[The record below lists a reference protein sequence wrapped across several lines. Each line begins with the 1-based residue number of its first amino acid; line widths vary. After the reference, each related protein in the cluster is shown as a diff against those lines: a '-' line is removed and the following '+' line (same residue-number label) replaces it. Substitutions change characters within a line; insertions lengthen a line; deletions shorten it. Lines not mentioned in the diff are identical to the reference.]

1 MAQGLRT
8 RERLPED
15 ECNAWHAHW
24 AEVDRL
30 LEQSGKAPGTTPAVS
45 QLDLVATAAQDRPS
59 GSALIPRTPITSRYP
74 GPSGICRLR

>member
-30 LEQSGKAPGTTPAVS
+30 LDQSGKAP
-45 QLDLVATAAQDRPS
+45 
-59 GSALIPRTPITSRYP
+59 
-74 GPSGICRLR
+74 